1 MGQSKYA
8 RFRADLCRA
17 AAGSRGGRGE
27 GLRAENCSSLG
38 GVSETPDP
46 TVPPAP
52 EPAPASARQAVFGAQ
67 EDRVLARLAALDP
80 DLMAYVRD
88 FAYDTVY
95 ERPGLDLK
103 TKELLACALLASLGS
118 PPELRTHLR
127 GALRAGAT
135 EAEVRE
141 ALLFCVPYLGFP
153 RVVAAFEQLRELL
166 AAKEKAPH
174 PQGQGGAGSEARTGP
189 L

>member
-1 MGQSKYA
+1 MSDPAADTADQATA
-8 RFRADLCRA
+8 R
-17 AAGSRGGRGE
+17 
-27 GLRAENCSSLG
+27 
-38 GVSETPDP
+38 
-46 TVPPAP
+46 
-52 EPAPASARQAVFGAQ
+52 ARIFGAQ
-67 EDRVLARLAALDP
+67 EERILARLARLDP
-80 DLMAYVRD
+80 DLMAYIRD

-103 TKELLACALLASLGS
+103 TKELLACVLLASLGS

-153 RVVAAFEQLRELL
+153 RVVAAFTQLEALL
-166 AAKEKAPH
+166 EPAAPAAQDPPSAGDRG
-174 PQGQGGAGSEARTGP
+174 PQESGD
-189 L
+189 

>member
-1 MGQSKYA
+1 MSDSHDTTTA
-8 RFRADLCRA
+8 R
-17 AAGSRGGRGE
+17 
-27 GLRAENCSSLG
+27 
-38 GVSETPDP
+38 
-46 TVPPAP
+46 
-52 EPAPASARQAVFGAQ
+52 ARIFGTQ
-67 EDRVLARLAALDP
+67 EERILARLARLDP
-80 DLMAYVRD
+80 DLMAYIRD

-103 TKELLACALLASLGS
+103 TRELLACALLASLGS

-153 RVVAAFEQLRELL
+153 RVVAAFTQLEALL
-166 AAKEKAPH
+166 EPAAKEPPSAGDEG
-174 PQGQGGAGSEARTGP
+174 PQESGG
-189 L
+189 

>member
-1 MGQSKYA
+1 MPDADDQPRA
-8 RFRADLCRA
+8 R
-17 AAGSRGGRGE
+17 
-27 GLRAENCSSLG
+27 
-38 GVSETPDP
+38 T
-46 TVPPAP
+46 
-52 EPAPASARQAVFGAQ
+52 QIFGAQ
-67 EDRVLARLAALDP
+67 EERILTRLSRLDP
-80 DLMAYVRD
+80 DLMAYIRD

-103 TKELLACALLASLGS
+103 TKELLACALLTALGS

-153 RVVAAFEQLRELL
+153 RVVAAFGQLEVLL
-166 AAKEKAPH
+166 NSAAKSSPSTGDEEPEK
-174 PQGQGGAGSEARTGP
+174 SSD
-189 L
+189 